1 MKPFHLL
8 TGAFLSNWTV
18 LAHSTGPQSPLLAS
32 YLWHQNF
39 TVETQLVAAATQTQ
53 HARHNILAYSGK
65 TRQTRTLVTSHI
77 DTVPPYWPY
86 ERRGAAIWGRG
97 SVDAKGSV
105 ATQIK
110 AVEALL
116 SPGAVSE
123 GVVPLLFVVRE

>member
-18 LAHSTGPQSPLLAS
+18 LAHSTGPQSPLIASQPGSDLLSLHKSLVEHSSITYNEHSVSQFLTS

-65 TRQTRTLVTSHI
+65 TRQ
-77 DTVPPYWPY
+77 
-86 ERRGAAIWGRG
+86 
-97 SVDAKGSV
+97 
-105 ATQIK
+105 
-110 AVEALL
+110 
-116 SPGAVSE
+116 
-123 GVVPLLFVVRE
+123 